1 MLRAAPTF
9 LPRMR
14 SATTRTLRGVM
25 RRYLSLAV
33 ASMVSLA
40 LAYFAAAAAAA
51 GAGAP
56 GPAPGLAAF
65 LSPVWAWEVRVG
77 AHSPR
82 LWPTQVSGTE
92 SGQNLRPCLTAEG

>member
-56 GPAPGLAAF
+56 GPAPGLAAL
-65 LSPVWAWEVRVG
+65 LSPGWAWKGRRR
-77 AHSPR
+77 ADSPR
-82 LWPTQVSGTE
+82 FWATLFSGPEDRTDFLAV
-92 SGQNLRPCLTAEG
+92 G